1 LCIYILFV
9 ILSAIGFY
17 RQQQESNLK
26 HMQKQKKKRT
36 QKKPLNKAVSQL
48 AKQIKQQQ

>member
-17 RQQQESNLK
+17 RQQESNLK

-36 QKKPLNKAVSQL
+36 QKKRLNKAVSQL
-48 AKQIKQQQ
+48 AKQIKQEQ